1 MTTAPGTPAGDRTTA
16 HGTPAVPRAVA
27 DVLLDVLRA
36 WDVRHIFTCP
46 GSTEAAVLD
55 ALVVRDDLDLVLTTQ
70 EGVTV
75 SIADGLSRATRRP
88 SVAYLH
94 ANVGLTNG
102 LSNLYAAQ
110 LAYSP
115 VVVLNGLKAS
125 SIQARGGFTTGR
137 RMREL
142 VHQYV
147 KSDWQS
153 LTADAIPEDV
163 NRAFRTAVT
172 EPAGPVWVGLSQD
185 LTEQETSAAVPSVDG
200 FRFDSRTAP
209 APAGL
214 AEAAK
219 LLAEAQRPVLVAGSE
234 LARVGAIDA
243 LVRLSEKLG
252 LPVLHEDRRGL
263 ERPGFPTDHPH
274 FHGQYTPQHPLVGEA
289 DLLVFLGARLFNE
302 FEPPRVPQLPPGA
315 RVVHSHTDPQHVAAI
330 HGVDVGLVGDQRL
343 LVEALL
349 AGVPLPA
356 RPRPVP
362 PSPPEPAPSRG
373 GAGGRPR
380 AAEVVDVLT
389 DALRGAALVG
399 DATTA
404 GGVLQQRA
412 EQRGGDDYF
421 VSTSGSLG
429 WGMGAAL
436 GVKLG
441 LPHRRVAAVLGDGVF
456 QFGMPALW
464 TAAHRN
470 IPVSYVVLNNERYAA
485 VGAALR
491 RFGGHAVHRDR
502 WPGTDIAGP
511 NIAEISSGFGVPG
524 QRVDSLRDLR
534 ERLDAAGRVEHPTLI
549 EVMTATDEF

>member
-1 MTTAPGTPAGDRTTA
+1 MRP
-16 HGTPAVPRAVA
+16 VA
-27 DVLLDVLRA
+27 DVLLDV
-36 WDVRHIFTCP
+36 VRDWGVGHLFTCP

-55 ALVVRDDLDLVLTTQ
+55 ALVVRDDVELVLTTH
-70 EGVTV
+70 EAVAV
-75 SIADGLSRATRRP
+75 SMADGLSRATRAP

-102 LSNLYAAQ
+102 LSHLYAAQ

-115 VVVLNGLKAS
+115 VVVLNGLKPS

-137 RMREL
+137 RMRDL

-153 LTADAIPEDV
+153 LTADGIPEDV

-185 LTEQETSAAVPSVDG
+185 LIEQSTEAAVSEVG
-200 FRFDSRTAP
+200 TYRFDSRTVPSP
-209 APAGL
+209 AAV
-214 AEAAK
+214 AAAAR
-219 LLAEAQRPVLVAGSE
+219 LIASAQRPVLIAGSE
-234 LARVGAIDA
+234 LARAGAVDELVKLVEA
-243 LVRLSEKLG
+243 LG
-252 LPVLHEDRRGL
+252 IPVLHEDRRGF

-274 FHGQYTPQHPLVGEA
+274 FNGQYEPNHPLVRQA

-302 FEPPRVPQLPPGA
+302 FEPARVPPIPPGA
-315 RVVHSHTDPQHVAAI
+315 RVIHSHTDPQHVAAI

-343 LVEALL
+343 LIEALL
-349 AGVPLPA
+349 ATV
-356 RPRPVP
+356 PVP
-362 PSPPEPAPSRG
+362 IGPREMPAYPGQGERTPTRTSG
-373 GAGGRPR
+373 GALRP
-380 AAEVVDVLT
+380 ADVVDVIT
-389 DALRGAALVG
+389 ESMRGAALVG

-412 EQRGGDDYF
+412 GQRTGDDYF

-436 GVKLG
+436 GIKLG
-441 LPHRRVAAVLGDGVF
+441 MPQRQVAAVLGDGVF

-464 TAAHRN
+464 TAARRA
-470 IPVSYVVLNNERYAA
+470 IPVTYVVLNNQRYAA

-491 RFGGHAVHRDR
+491 RLGGHAVQRQDY
-502 WPGTDIAGP
+502 PGTDIAGP
-511 NIAEISSGFGVPG
+511 AIADVSTAFGVPG
-524 QRVDSLRDLR
+524 QRVDSLGDLR
-534 ERLDAAGRVEHPTLI
+534 ECLARARGLDHPTLV
-549 EVMTATDEF
+549 EVMTDPADFGP

>member
-1 MTTAPGTPAGDRTTA
+1 M
-16 HGTPAVPRAVA
+16 PRPVA

-55 ALVVRDDLDLVLTTQ
+55 ALVVRDDVELVLTTH

-75 SIADGLSRATRRP
+75 SIADGLSRATRLP

-125 SIQARGGFTTGR
+125 SIQSRGGFTTGR
-137 RMREL
+137 RMRDL

-153 LTADAIPEDV
+153 LTAEGIPEDV
-163 NRAFRTAVT
+163 NRAFRTALT

-185 LTEQETSAAVPSVDG
+185 LAEQQIEAAVPLADG
-200 FRFDSRTAP
+200 YRFDSRTAP
-209 APAGL
+209 SPAAL
-214 AEAAK
+214 AAAAK
-219 LLAEAQRPVLVAGSE
+219 LIADARRPVLVAGSE

-243 LVRLSEKLG
+243 LVALSEKLG
-252 LPVLHEDRRGL
+252 VPVLHEDRRGL
-263 ERPGFPTDHPH
+263 ERPGFPTDHPN
-274 FHGQYTPQHPLVGEA
+274 FHGQYIPQHPLVRDA

-302 FEPPRVPQLPPGA
+302 FEQARVPQLPPGA
-315 RVVHSHTDPQHVAAI
+315 RVIHSHTDPQHVAAI

-343 LVEALL
+343 LIEALL
-349 AGVPLPA
+349 NTVPLPVE
-356 RPRPVP
+356 PRDVP
-362 PSPPEPAPSRG
+362 AYSPEPRSAPTRTVG
-373 GAGGRPR
+373 GGLRP
-380 AAEVVDVLT
+380 ADVVDVVT
-389 DALRGAALVG
+389 EALRGVALVG

-412 EQRGGDDYF
+412 EQRTGDDYF

-441 LPHRRVAAVLGDGVF
+441 MPHRQVAAILGDGVF

-464 TAAHRN
+464 TAARRN
-470 IPVSYVVLNNERYAA
+470 IPVTYVVLNNERYAA

-491 RFGGHAVHRDR
+491 RFGGHAVRQNQ

-511 NIAEISSGFGVPG
+511 NIADISTGFGVPG
-524 QRVDSLRDLR
+524 QRVDSLADLR
-534 ERLDAAGRVEHPTLI
+534 ERLDAARRLDHPTLI
-549 EVMTATDEF
+549 EVMTASDDFGP